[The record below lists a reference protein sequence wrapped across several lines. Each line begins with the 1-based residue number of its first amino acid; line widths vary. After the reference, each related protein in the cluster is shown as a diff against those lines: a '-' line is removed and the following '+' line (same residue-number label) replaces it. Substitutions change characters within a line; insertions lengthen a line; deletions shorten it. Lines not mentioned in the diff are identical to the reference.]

1 MLSTERGAIARA
13 AVIMTAAAVVAAGC
27 GSSGKQAQSES
38 PTLVA
43 YTGQSTDYQINFN
56 PFAPT
61 TIGGTG
67 TIFQTLF
74 FYNILRDDEPA
85 PRLGTQFAW
94 NADGTQ
100 LSITLRDGV
109 TWSDGEK
116 FTADDVVF
124 TLDMISKHKGM
135 NSTGYAGRATAVD
148 DTHVTIAF
156 KQPSFVDGPS
166 VLGKTYIVPEHKWK
180 DIADPAVAVVE
191 TPVGTGPY
199 QLEEFKP
206 QAYTLKANPTY
217 WGGEPAVKKIRY
229 LALSGNQAGATA
241 LKAGQIDWQTGP
253 VPDVKDVEKSYSG
266 YKAVITPVNQIVL
279 TTCSSAAMGCQ
290 GPQTDPAVRQ
300 AIYHA
305 IDRTQLNALAFENT
319 GSEVSPS
326 FLLPARDGDLIS
338 GKLRQRTAP
347 MQPDLA
353 KARQILEG
361 AGYAKGSDGVY
372 AKDGKP
378 LSLTL
383 KTVSGWTDYITAV
396 NTIGQQLKQ
405 AGIKLTPQQLS
416 WNEFVDAK
424 DRGEY
429 QLVIDSLYQGPAPD
443 PFYVYSYFFSTAQTA
458 KVGAKPGPNV
468 SRFSD
473 PQVDQALDALRRT
486 NPADTAARQPH
497 VETIQASVEQAMPY
511 IPVLTQGT
519 INVYHDAKFTGW
531 PTDADLYAFPAV
543 WAHPDNAEVFLRL
556 KPAGK

>member
-1 MLSTERGAIARA
+1 MLSIGRGAGRRA
-13 AVIMTAAAVVAAGC
+13 AVILAALTLVAAGC
-27 GSSGKQAQSES
+27 DSAGAPAQGES
-38 PTLVA
+38 PTLVV

-61 TIGGTG
+61 SIGGTG

-74 FYNILRDDEPA
+74 FYNIARDAEA
-85 PRLGTQFAW
+85 VPRLGKAFSW

-100 LSITLRDGV
+100 LSITLREGV
-109 TWSDGEK
+109 TWSDGQK

-124 TLDMISKHKGM
+124 TLDMITKHKGM
-135 NSTGYAGRATAVD
+135 NNAGYAGHAKAVD
-148 DTHVTIAF
+148 DTHVSIAF
-156 KQPSFVDGPS
+156 DKPSFVDGPS
-166 VLGKTYIVPEHKWK
+166 VLGKTYIVPEHRWK
-180 DIADPAVAVVE
+180 DIAEPAVAVLKE
-191 TPVGTGPY
+191 PVGTGPY
-199 QLEEFKP
+199 LLDEFKA
-206 QAYTLKANPTY
+206 QAYTLKANQTY

-253 VPDVKDVEKSYSG
+253 VPDLKNVRKSYPG
-266 YKAVITPVNQIVL
+266 YQAVVTPVNQIAL
-279 TTCSSAAMGCQ
+279 FSCSNAALGCQ

-300 AIYHA
+300 AVYHA
-305 IDRTQLNALAFENT
+305 IDRTQLNALAFDNT
-319 GSEVSPS
+319 GRDVSPS
-326 FLLPARDGDLIS
+326 FLLPDRDRELIS
-338 GKLRQRTAP
+338 GKLRSRTAP
-347 MQPDLA
+347 MQPDLTGA
-353 KARQILEG
+353 QRILEN
-361 AGYAKGSDGVY
+361 AGYVKGAEGVY

-383 KTVSGWTDYITAV
+383 TTVSGWTDYITAI

-405 AGIKLTPQQLS
+405 AGIKVTPRQVS

-424 DRGEY
+424 DRGEF

-443 PFYVYSYFFSTAQTA
+443 PYYIYNYFFSTAQTA

-468 SRFSD
+468 TRFSD
-473 PQVDQALDALRRT
+473 PQVDQALEALKRI
-486 NPADTAARQPH
+486 NPADDAARQPH
-497 VETIQASVEQAMPY
+497 LDTVQTRIEQAMPY

-519 INVYHDAKFTGW
+519 ISVYHDSKFTGW

-543 WAHPDNAEVFLRL
+543 WAHPDSAEIFVRL